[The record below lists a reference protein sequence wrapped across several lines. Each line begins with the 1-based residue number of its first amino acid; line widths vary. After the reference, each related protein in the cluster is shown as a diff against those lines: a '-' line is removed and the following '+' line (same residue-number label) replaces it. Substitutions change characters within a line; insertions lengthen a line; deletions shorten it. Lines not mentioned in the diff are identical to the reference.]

1 MKYWKCEGMVGA
13 EFQNALCCLGVRGQ
27 QGEKRL
33 MMKGKSL
40 SETGQLM
47 LGLPRVGIPESPS
60 GFLPCLGSER
70 LCRGVWSMLSFS
82 DSGCGRCPLLLGS
95 SLLCGGSRREGSQ
108 TARKDACD
116 HVVARK
122 SKLLVPERGGFHCVS
137 CLPRHSFWWKQGTWG
152 KQEGLGAGGRGAGS
166 VC

>member
-1 MKYWKCEGMVGA
+1 MATLLRPVPWAWMKYWKCEGMVGA

-40 SETGQLM
+40 SEAGQLM

-60 GFLPCLGSER
+60 GFLPCIGSER

-95 SLLCGGSRREGSQ
+95 SLL
-108 TARKDACD
+108 
-116 HVVARK
+116 
-122 SKLLVPERGGFHCVS
+122 
-137 CLPRHSFWWKQGTWG
+137 
-152 KQEGLGAGGRGAGS
+152 
-166 VC
+166 